1 LEEIVGL
8 HRRVEAAGWIE
19 RAILLR
25 DGRRARSKQSK
36 TPGQRQA
43 GGFQSGSLTYE
54 AVDFNP
60 PISPELR
67 TKNLAPVSRFPT
79 LVSLCGIGLGGR
91 REKASE
97 RRNALPIEQHHTERG
112 NRQRERENQSNNQ
125 KFAFRVRHSRV
136 LPAANPIGT
145 A

>member
-8 HRRVEAAGWIE
+8 HRRAEAAGWIE
-19 RAILLR
+19 RAIPFR
-25 DGRRARSKQSK
+25 DGRKQSK

-67 TKNLAPVSRFPT
+67 TKNLA
-79 LVSLCGIGLGGR
+79 
-91 REKASE
+91 
-97 RRNALPIEQHHTERG
+97 
-112 NRQRERENQSNNQ
+112 
-125 KFAFRVRHSRV
+125 
-136 LPAANPIGT
+136 
-145 A
+145 